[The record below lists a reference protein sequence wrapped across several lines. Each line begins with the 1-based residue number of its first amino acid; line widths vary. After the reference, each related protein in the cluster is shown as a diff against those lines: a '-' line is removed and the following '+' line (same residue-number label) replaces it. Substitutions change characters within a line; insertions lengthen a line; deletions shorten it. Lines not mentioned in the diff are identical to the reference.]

1 VPFVILPALSAL
13 TPADVLLLV
22 LLALGL
28 PLRAHLAMRQLRAA
42 SPEEAV
48 RLRPR
53 LWARAIGTQWL
64 LAAGVVLQ
72 WIVQRRP
79 LGSLSLNAAFGWG
92 AGGVL
97 LGVALMAVVMQPQRR
112 NLASTPEVV
121 ERLRGRLEGVQR
133 LLPSSRAEW
142 PGFVPLAITAGI
154 CEEVLFRGFVLW
166 ALSQVLP
173 DFWQAAFAQALLF
186 GLAHAYQGPRGV
198 FLTFIVGAFLTGVV
212 WISGS
217 LWPAMLVHALL
228 DLNAGDL
235 AIRVAELPRARS
247 ANTP

>member
-1 VPFVILPALSAL
+1 MPTAF
-13 TPADVLLLV
+13 TPADVGLLV

-28 PLRAHLAMRQLRAA
+28 PLRSWLSMRQLRGAT
-42 SPEEAV
+42 PDEAV

-53 LWARAIGTQWL
+53 LWLRAIGTQWL
-64 LAAGVVLQ
+64 LSAGVVLQ
-72 WIVQRRP
+72 WVVQRRSFD
-79 LGSLSLNAAFGWG
+79 SLSLNTHFGWG

-97 LGVALMAVVMQPQRR
+97 LGLALMAIVLQPQRR
-112 NLASTPEVV
+112 NLAATPDVV
-121 ERLRGRLEGVQR
+121 ERLRGRLQGIQR
-133 LLPSSRAEW
+133 LLPSARAEW
-142 PGFVPLAITAGI
+142 PGFVPLALTAGI

-166 ALSQVLP
+166 ALAQALP
-173 DFWQAAFAQALLF
+173 SFWLAGLAQALLF

-198 FLTFIVGAFLTGVV
+198 FLTFMVGVFLTGVV

-235 AIRVAELPRARS
+235 AIRVAELPGSRPARI
-247 ANTP
+247 T